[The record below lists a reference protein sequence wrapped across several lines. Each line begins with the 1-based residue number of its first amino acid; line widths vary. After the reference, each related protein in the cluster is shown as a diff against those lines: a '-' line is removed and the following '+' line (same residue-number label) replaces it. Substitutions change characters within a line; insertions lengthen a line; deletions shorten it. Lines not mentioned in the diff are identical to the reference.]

1 MTEHDKIELSV
12 QVLKKFR
19 IIYGSLRQHFREIEQ
34 TCGIKGSQ
42 LWILQE
48 INKTPGLGVSE
59 LAERLSIHQSSASQL
74 VDKLAEHG
82 LITKERSKED
92 QRRVGLKV
100 TEEGAKILVN
110 APDPAEGLLPEA
122 LQTLPE
128 SELIAL
134 DKSLIEVIGRFHTR
148 DDKHA
153 VKPLSDL

>member
-1 MTEHDKIELSV
+1 M
-12 QVLKKFR
+12 
-19 IIYGSLRQHFREIEQ
+19 
-34 TCGIKGSQ
+34 
-42 LWILQE
+42 QE